1 MENKEAMV
9 CPCCNAVVTSSGRCL
24 CQGNRPQ
31 DTSGMAYTRCPECNW
46 LSPKGDSCHKCNG
59 AALIKRTILDEA
71 DRITSGARRQQYG
84 PPERNFERIAS
95 YWNVYFMNTGRSVL
109 ITPGDVSKMMRLM
122 KEARLDE
129 TPDHYDSFVDI
140 VGYALTEAE
149 TRSVKKP
156 E

>member
-1 MENKEAMV
+1 MTKICEVCEKPIIPKVPHTCFPIPNEVAQKENPDLA
-9 CPCCNAVVTSSGRCL
+9 
-24 CQGNRPQ
+24 
-31 DTSGMAYTRCPECNW
+31 ECITCGAFN
-46 LSPKGDSCHKCNG
+46 PRGDSCHTCDG
-59 AALIKRTILDEA
+59 RAAIKSVILEEA
-71 DRITSGARRQQYG
+71 GSITSGARRQQYG